1 MSEEKKRGSRLS
13 PEIQVLSRVERLL
26 DELDEGARRRV
37 VEWMNSRYA
46 APTPALRETVSPL
59 LGQKVPSE

>member
-26 DELDEGARRRV
+26 DGLDERARRRV
-37 VEWMNSRYA
+37 VEWMRDRYDGILSPSLEKVSEPCSNS
-46 APTPALRETVSPL
+46 S
-59 LGQKVPSE
+59 S